1 MGGVDFAPST
11 PPQSLLAVSAFRS
24 NIQCSPTSVEI
35 PMPRTTLMSVP
46 ARFLPSRPRLAVLTG
61 TLAGA
66 LVIGTASVAGAQ
78 ANVPESHTVR
88 TGDTLW
94 DIAKRYLGDPFLWP
108 DIYRLNTSVVEDPHW
123 IYPGE
128 VLRLAP
134 SAAATA
140 VPQTD
145 TPSMAAADSAG
156 DSSST
161 RIARSPQATE
171 PPAAG
176 PDESAASDEPDHL
189 FPPARGRSLQETLNA
204 VDFGRTRTLR
214 RSEFYSSGFL
224 TEGQALPFGRV
235 IGPVTPLQI
244 YSTTGQTSS
253 TLYTK
258 VAVKPP
264 AGGSYQVGDS
274 LVIADVSKPLPGW
287 GHVVEPRALARVVEI
302 SNGRPVV
309 SILALY
315 GEVLPGQAVLPAE
328 KFSDAGTVRPEP
340 VADGLQAQVV
350 GWPGRREMKGP
361 GVVLF
366 IDKGRQDGVA
376 PGDVFEI
383 RREPRVTRS
392 GAVRVNELMAVVQV
406 VHVRERSATTRVV
419 NVYSPDVAVG
429 ARVHQVAKLPS

>member
-1 MGGVDFAPST
+1 
-11 PPQSLLAVSAFRS
+11 
-24 NIQCSPTSVEI
+24 
-35 PMPRTTLMSVP
+35 MPRTPLMSVP
-46 ARFLPSRPRLAVLTG
+46 ARFLPTRPRFAALAG
-61 TLAGA
+61 ALAGA
-66 LVIGTASVAGAQ
+66 LVLGAASVASAQ
-78 ANVPESHTVR
+78 GTVPESHTVR
-88 TGDTLW
+88 PGDTLW
-94 DIAKRYLGDPFLWP
+94 DISKRYLGDPFLWP

-140 VPQTD
+140 VPPTD
-145 TPSMAAADSAG
+145 TPAVAAADSAA
-156 DSSST
+156 DDTSST
-161 RIARSPQATE
+161 RLARAPQQPYAGGPVE
-171 PPAAG
+171 P
-176 PDESAASDEPDHL
+176 ASDESDHL
-189 FPPARGRSLQETLNA
+189 FPPARGRSLRETLTA
-204 VDFGRTRTLR
+204 VEFGRTHTLR

-224 TEGQALPFGRV
+224 TEEQQLPFGRV

-244 YSTTGQTSS
+244 YSVTGQTSS

-258 VAVKPP
+258 VAVTPP
-264 AGGSYQVGDS
+264 AGGSYDVGDS
-274 LVIADVSKPLPGW
+274 LIIADVSKPIAGW
-287 GHVVEPRALARVVEI
+287 GRVVEPRALARVVELSKGHPI
-302 SNGRPVV
+302 V

-328 KFSDAGTVRPEP
+328 KFADAGTVRPEP
-340 VADGLQAQVV
+340 VSDGLQAQVI

-383 RREPRVTRS
+383 RREARVTRA
-392 GAVRVNELMAVVQV
+392 GAVRVNEPMAVLQV
-406 VHVRERSATTRVV
+406 VHVRERSATARVV

-429 ARVHQVAKLPS
+429 ARVYQVAKLPS